1 MLLLPCQVAVK
12 RTDPLTLS
20 SVTPAP
26 RPQPLFWL
34 TSLMQTSRLEGC
46 AFQHPNCSSHLHLPL
61 EKPCDLASGPLP
73 MSVPYHG
80 VGLPGT
86 DFCPDTGCS
95 VQQTGLPP
103 AVTTALVPSYLP
115 PLSYWPTSLTVQSQP
130 VHDSWVMNNDTL
142 LCFSICQETFY

>member
-103 AVTTALVPSYLP
+103 AVTAGPLLLCPPTC
-115 PLSYWPTSLTVQSQP
+115 PLSATGQP
-130 VHDSWVMNNDTL
+130 ASPCRANRSMTA
-142 LCFSICQETFY
+142 E